1 MLLKTITLG
10 VYYPGNSLV
19 HRLQARTKLLALFWL
34 VATLIIANQRQ
45 WHFAPYIA
53 VLALLSIGI
62 VLAGISLHEIWRRIW
77 LLLLLLLLGSIP
89 SLSIRRDDAR
99 VLYAVGPLLT
109 SYATARL
116 LLIGGSALLIL
127 LFLSSLLPFLRGAW
141 RKPWLRRCRVLIVL
155 LLLIALITLVLLSG
169 PASSAPLHIG
179 PYLIT
184 YSGVWVLMTF
194 FVALIVLYVCSLLLT
209 MTTSPVALVE
219 GLTMLLSPLRRL
231 KLPVD
236 DFALMCLIA
245 LRFMPTLL
253 EEVEQLIKAQTSRGA
268 DMTRGTIRERLQS
281 LTMLFIPL
289 MQGVLRRAAEL
300 ATALEA
306 RGYEV
311 EGRQTFLHETSL
323 GLADYVVLGGLV
335 VVTVSSLLLF

>member
-1 MLLKTITLG
+1 MLLRNITLG
-10 VYYPGNSLV
+10 VYYPGNSLM

-34 VATLIIANQRQ
+34 LATLIVANQRH
-45 WHFAPYIA
+45 WHFVPYIA
-53 VLALLSIGI
+53 TVVLLGIGVVLS
-62 VLAGISLHEIWRRIW
+62 GISPRELWRRIW
-77 LLLLLLLLGSIP
+77 LLLLLLLLGAIP
-89 SLSIRRDDAR
+89 SLSYMESDTR
-99 VLYAVGPLLT
+99 VLYPVGPLRT
-109 SYATARL
+109 SYMTVRL
-116 LLIGGSALLIL
+116 LLIYGSALLIL
-127 LFLSSLLPFLRGAW
+127 LLLLSLLPLW
-141 RKPWLRRCRVLIVL
+141 RDARRKSWLRRSRVLIVFL
-155 LLLIALITLVLLSG
+155 LLTDLVTLVMLIG
-169 PASSAPLHIG
+169 PAADTPLFIG
-179 PYLIT
+179 PYPIT
-184 YSGVWVLMTF
+184 DTGVWLLVSV
-194 FVALIVLYVCSLLLT
+194 FVTLIMLYICALLLT

-219 GLTMLLSPLRRL
+219 GLTMLLAPLRRL

-268 DMTRGTIRERLQS
+268 DMTRGTMRERLQS
-281 LTMLFIPL
+281 LTMLFVPL

-323 GLADYVVLGGLV
+323 GLVDYVALGGLV
-335 VVTVSSLLLF
+335 LVSVGALLL

>member
-10 VYYPGNSLV
+10 VYYHGNSFI

-34 VATLIIANQRQ
+34 VATLIVANRRQ

-53 VLALLSIGI
+53 ILALLTIGI
-62 VLAGISLHEIWRRIW
+62 VLARISPREIWRRIW

-89 SLSIRRDDAR
+89 SLSIRGDDAR
-99 VLYAVGPLLT
+99 VLYAVGPLPT
-109 SYATARL
+109 SYATARS

-127 LFLSSLLPFLRGAW
+127 LLLSSLLPFLREAW
-141 RKPWLRRCRVLIVL
+141 RKPWLKRSRVLIVL
-155 LLLIALITLVLLSG
+155 LLLIALITLTLLSG
-169 PASSAPLHIG
+169 PAATTPLLIG

-253 EEVEQLIKAQTSRGA
+253 EEVEQLIKAQASRGA

-289 MQGVLRRAAEL
+289 MRGVLRRATEL

-311 EGRQTFLHETSL
+311 EGRQTFLHETAL
-323 GLADYVVLGGLV
+323 GLADYVVLGSLV
-335 VVTVSSLLLF
+335 LVTVSALLLF

>member
-1 MLLKTITLG
+1 MLFKNITLG
-10 VYYPGNSLV
+10 FYYPGNSII

-34 VATLIIANQRQ
+34 VAVLIVANQHQ

-53 VLALLSIGI
+53 IVALLSIGI
-62 VLAGISLHEIWRRIW
+62 VLAGISPREIWQRMW
-77 LLLLLLLLGSIP
+77 LLLLLLLLGAIP
-89 SLSIRRDDAR
+89 FLSSTIGDAR
-99 VLYAVGPLLT
+99 VLYSVGPLLT
-109 SYATARL
+109 SYGTVRL
-116 LLIGGSALLIL
+116 LLIAGSALLAL
-127 LFLSSLLPFLRGAW
+127 LLLSALLLRWRGAW
-141 RKPWLRRCRVLIVL
+141 RKPWLRRFSVLIVF
-155 LLLIALITLVLLSG
+155 LLLIALITLALLRG
-169 PASSAPLHIG
+169 PAATASLFIG

-184 YSGVWVLMTF
+184 YGGVWVLITF
-194 FVALIVLYVCSLLLT
+194 FVALIVLYVSSLLLT

-281 LTMLFIPL
+281 LTTLFIPL
-289 MQGVLRRAAEL
+289 MQAVLRRATEL

-311 EGRQTFLHETSL
+311 EGGQTFLHETAL
-323 GLADYVVLGGLV
+323 GLIDYVVLGSLV
-335 VVTVSSLLLF
+335 LVIVGALWI

>member
-1 MLLKTITLG
+1 MLFKNITLG
-10 VYYPGNSLV
+10 VYYPGNSLI

-34 VATLIIANQRQ
+34 VPTLIVANLRT

-53 VLALLSIGI
+53 IVALLSIGI
-62 VLAGISLHEIWRRIW
+62 ALAGISPREMWRRIW
-77 LLLLLLLLGSIP
+77 LLLLLLLLGAIP
-89 SLSIRRDDAR
+89 ALSFTEIDAR
-99 VLYAVGPLLT
+99 VLYSVGPLRT
-109 SYATARL
+109 SYATVRLVLIDASVLFIL
-116 LLIGGSALLIL
+116 LLLL
-127 LFLSSLLPFLRGAW
+127 SLLPLWRGAR

-155 LLLIALITLVLLSG
+155 LLVIALITLALLSG
-169 PASSAPLHIG
+169 PAATAPLLIG

-184 YSGVWVLMTF
+184 YGGVWVLMSF
-194 FVALIVLYVCSLLLT
+194 FVVLIVLYVCSLLLT
-209 MTTSPVALVE
+209 MTTSPIALVE

-253 EEVEQLIKAQTSRGA
+253 EEAEQLIKAQTSRGA

-281 LTMLFIPL
+281 LTTLFIPL

-311 EGRQTFLHETSL
+311 KGRQTFLYETSL
-323 GLADYVVLGGLV
+323 GLIDYAVLGSLV
-335 VVTVSSLLLF
+335 LVTVGALLL

>member
-1 MLLKTITLG
+1 
-10 VYYPGNSLV
+10 
-19 HRLQARTKLLALFWL
+19 
-34 VATLIIANQRQ
+34 
-45 WHFAPYIA
+45 
-53 VLALLSIGI
+53 
-62 VLAGISLHEIWRRIW
+62 
-77 LLLLLLLLGSIP
+77 
-89 SLSIRRDDAR
+89 
-99 VLYAVGPLLT
+99 
-109 SYATARL
+109 
-116 LLIGGSALLIL
+116 
-127 LFLSSLLPFLRGAW
+127 
-141 RKPWLRRCRVLIVL
+141 VL

-169 PASSAPLHIG
+169 PAASAPLHIG

-281 LTMLFIPL
+281 LAMLFIPL

-311 EGRQTFLHETSL
+311 EGRQTFLHETSF

-335 VVTVSSLLLF
+335 VVTVGALLFF

>member
-1 MLLKTITLG
+1 MLFKNITLG
-10 VYYPGNSLV
+10 VYYPGNSLL

-53 VLALLSIGI
+53 LVVLVGIGI
-62 VLAGISLHEIWRRIW
+62 ALAGISPREMWRRIW
-77 LLLLLLLLGSIP
+77 LLLLLLLLGAIP
-89 SLSIRRDDAR
+89 SLSYMDSDTR
-99 VLYAVGPLLT
+99 VLYSVGPLHT
-109 SYATARL
+109 SYATVRL
-116 LLIGGSALLIL
+116 LLIYGSSLLIL
-127 LFLSSLLPFLRGAW
+127 LLFSSLVPLWRSAW
-141 RKPWLRRCRVLIVL
+141 RKPWLRRSRVLIAL
-155 LLLIALITLVLLSG
+155 LLLSTLVALVLLSG
-169 PASSAPLHIG
+169 PAADASLFIG

-184 YSGVWVLMTF
+184 YTGVWLLMSF
-194 FVALIVLYVCSLLLT
+194 YVALIVIYACSLLLT

-219 GLTMLLSPLRRL
+219 GLTMLLAPLRRL

-253 EEVEQLIKAQTSRGA
+253 EEVEQLIKAQSSRGA
-268 DMTRGTIRERLQS
+268 DLTRGTIRERLQS
-281 LTMLFIPL
+281 LTTLFIPL
-289 MQGVLRRAAEL
+289 MQAVFRRAAEL

-323 GLADYVVLGGLV
+323 GLVDYVVLGSLV
-335 VVTVSSLLLF
+335 LVTLSALLL

>member
-1 MLLKTITLG
+1 MLFKNIALG
-10 VYYPGNSLV
+10 VYYPGNGLL

-34 VATLIIANQRQ
+34 VATLIIANQRE

-53 VLALLSIGI
+53 LVVLLGMGI
-62 VLAGISLHEIWRRIW
+62 VLAGISPREIWRRTW
-77 LLLLLLLLGSIP
+77 LLVLLLLLGAPP
-89 SLSIRRDDAR
+89 SLTYMGNDPR
-99 VLYAVGPLLT
+99 VLYSIGPLRT
-109 SYATARL
+109 SYATVRL
-116 LLIGGSALLIL
+116 LLIYGSVLLIL
-127 LFLSSLLPFLRGAW
+127 LLLLSLLPLWHGV
-141 RKPWLRRCRVLIVL
+141 RRNVWFKRIRVLVVL
-155 LLLIALITLVLLSG
+155 LLLAALITLTLLSA
-169 PASSAPLHIG
+169 PVATAPLFIG

-184 YSGVWVLMTF
+184 YTGVWLLVSVL
-194 FVALIVLYVCSLLLT
+194 VALIMLFVCSLLLT

-219 GLTMLLSPLRRL
+219 GLTMLLTPLRRL

-268 DMTRGTIRERLQS
+268 DLTRGTIRERLQS

-311 EGRQTFLHETSL
+311 EGKRTFLHETSL
-323 GLADYVVLGGLV
+323 GLIDYIVLGSVV
-335 VVTVSSLLLF
+335 VVTVSTLLL

>member
-1 MLLKTITLG
+1 MLFKNITLG
-10 VYYPGNSLV
+10 VYYPGNSLI

-34 VATLIIANQRQ
+34 VASLMVANQRQ
-45 WHFAPYIA
+45 WHFVPYIA
-53 VLALLSIGI
+53 IVVLLSIGS
-62 VLAGISLHEIWRRIW
+62 VLARISLHEIWRRTW
-77 LLLLLLLLGSIP
+77 LLLLLLLLGAIP
-89 SLSIRRDDAR
+89 SLSYTDTDTR
-99 VLYAVGPLLT
+99 VLYSIGPLRT

-116 LLIGGSALLIL
+116 LLIEGSTLLIL
-127 LFLSSLLPFLRGAW
+127 LFLLSLLSLWRSEW
-141 RKPWLRRCRVLIVL
+141 RKPWLRRCRVLTVL
-155 LLLIALITLVLLSG
+155 LLLTALVTLALLSG
-169 PASSAPLHIG
+169 PAAAALLFIG
-179 PYLIT
+179 PYPIT

-194 FVALIVLYVCSLLLT
+194 LVVLIMLYVCSLLLT

-268 DMTRGTIRERLQS
+268 DVTRGTIRERLQS

-311 EGRQTFLHETSL
+311 EGKQTFLHETSL
-323 GLADYVVLGGLV
+323 GLVDYVVLGSLV
-335 VVTVSSLLLF
+335 FVTVSALLL